1 MSDTATNSA
10 VCRRI
15 PLTVNSRTLKFIY
28 PDRPSETIWNREDL
42 PQICFGETVIF
53 CFTFLDEANQAITF
67 LENDSFTLAADA
79 DFIHGEDPL
88 MLFAGPECVNL
99 PGDWDDADP
108 LHGKI
113 SIRVNCNTVGF
124 EQKIGS
130 AEDLIVRMEVRR
142 ISGNFQTVLLHA
154 DAIARNTVFLNEHS
168 PEMAAP
174 EYYTAAQTEQLFAG
188 FSNENDTAHN
198 ALEDKIKSVA
208 GSVAEIQLTADSAS
222 ANSAAAQSTADTAL
236 ANAAAAQ
243 STADTALANAAAAQ
257 STADTALAN
266 AADAQSTADTALANA
281 ADAQSTADTALAN
294 AAAAQSTA
302 DTALANAATAQSTAD
317 TALANAAAAQSTADT
332 ALANAADAQSTA
344 DTALANAA
352 DAQTAANSK
361 LSAPVAAGTAGQVL
375 TLDTDGV
382 TPVWANP
389 TGGSGGGGGLTKW
402 SASGLETREID
413 TQYTATQDGYIIFNV
428 TGKMVANAH
437 LRLMIDGIEVAS
449 SINYDPANV
458 KLYGSSFLV
467 PVFSGQT
474 YILEYGS
481 YIMGDYGWNLYFA
494 PCV

>member
-1 MSDTATNSA
+1 MSDSAINSA

-236 ANAAAAQ
+236 ANAA
-243 STADTALANAAAAQ
+243 
-257 STADTALAN
+257 
-266 AADAQSTADTALANA
+266 
-281 ADAQSTADTALAN
+281 
-294 AAAAQSTA
+294 
-302 DTALANAATAQSTAD
+302 
-317 TALANAAAAQSTADT
+317 
-332 ALANAADAQSTA
+332 
-344 DTALANAA
+344 

-361 LSAPVAAGTAGQVL
+361 LSAPAAAGTAGQVL
-375 TLDTDGV
+375 TLNTDGV

-389 TGGSGGGGGLTKW
+389 AGGSGGLTKW
-402 SASGLETREID
+402 GAWEARLIGTTHTAATDGWLKVFGSATDAIPAEL
-413 TQYTATQDGYIIFNV
+413 YIN
-428 TGKMVANAH
+428 GVAVWSISITD
-437 LRLMIDGIEVAS
+437 RIITVDGIG
-449 SINYDPANV
+449 I
-458 KLYGSSFLV
+458 V
-467 PVFSGQT
+467 PVFAGQT
-474 YILEYGS
+474 YEANTSCI
-481 YIMGDYGWNLYFA
+481 NLQFA

>member
-1 MSDTATNSA
+1 MSDSAINSA

-154 DAIARNTVFLNEHS
+154 DAIARNTIFLNEHS
-168 PEMAAP
+168 PEMAVP

-188 FSNENDTAHN
+188 FSEENESAHN

-236 ANAAAAQ
+236 ANAA
-243 STADTALANAAAAQ
+243 T
-257 STADTALAN
+257 
-266 AADAQSTADTALANA
+266 
-281 ADAQSTADTALAN
+281 
-294 AAAAQSTA
+294 AQSTA

-317 TALANAAAAQSTADT
+317 TALANAA
-332 ALANAADAQSTA
+332 DAQSTA
-344 DTALANAA
+344 NTALSNAA
-352 DAQTAANSK
+352 AAQTAANSK
-361 LSAPVAAGTAGQVL
+361 LTAPTSAGTAGQVL
-375 TLDTDGV
+375 TLDSATS
-382 TPVWANP
+382 TPVWADP
-389 TGGSGGGGGLTKW
+389 SGGGGLGKISNNLQ
-402 SASGLETREID
+402 LDMVID
-413 TQYTATQDGYIIFNV
+413 TAYIADYNGWLFVTASTGDFNV
-428 TGKMVANAH
+428 QIDNVSCGPCSTYVNATE
-437 LRLMIDGIEVAS
+437 GES
-449 SINYDPANV
+449 SEGSNTW
-458 KLYGSSFLV
+458 LY
-467 PVFSGQT
+467 PVFAGQ
-474 YILEYGS
+474 
-481 YIMGDYGWNLYFA
+481 
-494 PCV
+494 

>member
-281 ADAQSTADTALAN
+281 ADAQ
-294 AAAAQSTA
+294 
-302 DTALANAATAQSTAD
+302 
-317 TALANAAAAQSTADT
+317 
-332 ALANAADAQSTA
+332 
-344 DTALANAA
+344 
-352 DAQTAANSK
+352 TAANSK

>member
-1 MSDTATNSA
+1 MSDSAINSA

-236 ANAAAAQ
+236 ANAA
-243 STADTALANAAAAQ
+243 T
-257 STADTALAN
+257 
-266 AADAQSTADTALANA
+266 
-281 ADAQSTADTALAN
+281 AQSTADTALAN

-317 TALANAAAAQSTADT
+317 TALANAA
-332 ALANAADAQSTA
+332 
-344 DTALANAA
+344 

-361 LSAPVAAGTAGQVL
+361 LSAPAAAGTAGQVL
-375 TLDTDGV
+375 TLNTDGV

-389 TGGSGGGGGLTKW
+389 AGGSGGLTKW
-402 SASGLETREID
+402 GAWEARLIGTTHTAATDGWLKVFGSATDAIPAEL
-413 TQYTATQDGYIIFNV
+413 YIN
-428 TGKMVANAH
+428 GVAVWSISITD
-437 LRLMIDGIEVAS
+437 RIITVDGIG
-449 SINYDPANV
+449 I
-458 KLYGSSFLV
+458 V
-467 PVFSGQT
+467 PVFAGQT
-474 YILEYGS
+474 YEANTSCI
-481 YIMGDYGWNLYFA
+481 NLQFA

>member
-113 SIRVNCNTVGF
+113 SIRVNCNTIGF
-124 EQKIGS
+124 EQKIGC

-243 STADTALANAAAAQ
+243 STADTALANAA
-257 STADTALAN
+257 
-266 AADAQSTADTALANA
+266 
-281 ADAQSTADTALAN
+281 
-294 AAAAQSTA
+294 
-302 DTALANAATAQSTAD
+302 
-317 TALANAAAAQSTADT
+317 
-332 ALANAADAQSTA
+332 
-344 DTALANAA
+344 

-413 TQYTATQDGYIIFNV
+413 TQYTATQDGYIIFNI
-428 TGKMVANAH
+428 TGKLMANTY
-437 LRLMIDGIEVAS
+437 LRLMIDGVEVAS

-458 KLYGSSFLV
+458 KTYGSSFLV

>member
-154 DAIARNTVFLNEHS
+154 NAIARNTIFLNEHA

-243 STADTALANAAAAQ
+243 
-257 STADTALAN
+257 
-266 AADAQSTADTALANA
+266 
-281 ADAQSTADTALAN
+281 
-294 AAAAQSTA
+294 
-302 DTALANAATAQSTAD
+302 
-317 TALANAAAAQSTADT
+317 
-332 ALANAADAQSTA
+332 
-344 DTALANAA
+344 
-352 DAQTAANSK
+352 TAANSK
-361 LSAPVAAGTAGQVL
+361 LTAPVAAGTAGQVL
-375 TLDTDGV
+375 TLDENGT
-382 TPVWANP
+382 TPVWSVP
-389 TGGSGGGGGLTKW
+389 KGGLTKW
-402 SASGLETREID
+402 GAWEDRSSD
-413 TQYTATQDGYIIFNV
+413 TTYTAGTNGWIRVNCELLQQGDNVSIRIDSDTVFALSAKSADLTDNFIF
-428 TGKMVANAH
+428 T
-437 LRLMIDGIEVAS
+437 
-449 SINYDPANV
+449 
-458 KLYGSSFLV
+458 F
-467 PVFSGQT
+467 PVFAGQT
-474 YILEYGS
+474 YRIS
-481 YIMGDYGWNLYFA
+481 YPAGRGLAYFA

>member
-1 MSDTATNSA
+1 MSDSAINSA

-236 ANAAAAQ
+236 ANAA
-243 STADTALANAAAAQ
+243 TAQ

-266 AADAQSTADTALANA
+266 AADAQNTADAALAA
-281 ADAQSTADTALAN
+281 
-294 AAAAQSTA
+294 
-302 DTALANAATAQSTAD
+302 
-317 TALANAAAAQSTADT
+317 
-332 ALANAADAQSTA
+332 
-344 DTALANAA
+344 AA

-389 TGGSGGGGGLTKW
+389 TGGSGGVGGLTKW
-402 SASGLETREID
+402 GEWTIFSPETE
-413 TQYTATQDGYIIFNV
+413 YTAETNGWIIVHANDGQNCRVI
-428 TGKMVANAH
+428 
-437 LRLMIDGIEVAS
+437 IDGVELSVFYFDNEGGYAL
-449 SINYDPANV
+449 SIFYR
-458 KLYGSSFLV
+458 SIT
-467 PVFSGQT
+467 PVFAGQT
-474 YILEYGS
+474 YKVMNCYAPQ
-481 YIMGDYGWNLYFA
+481 FA

>member
-1 MSDTATNSA
+1 MSDSAINSA

-28 PDRPSETIWNREDL
+28 SDRPSETIWNREDL

-53 CFTFLDEANQAITF
+53 CFTFLDEANQAINF

-168 PEMAAP
+168 PEMAVP
-174 EYYTAAQTEQLFAG
+174 KYYTAAQTEQLFAG
-188 FSNENDTAHN
+188 FSNENEAAHN

-236 ANAAAAQ
+236 ANAA
-243 STADTALANAAAAQ
+243 
-257 STADTALAN
+257 
-266 AADAQSTADTALANA
+266 
-281 ADAQSTADTALAN
+281 
-294 AAAAQSTA
+294 
-302 DTALANAATAQSTAD
+302 TAQSTAD
-317 TALANAAAAQSTADT
+317 AALSNAATAQ
-332 ALANAADAQSTA
+332 NTA

-361 LSAPVAAGTAGQVL
+361 LSAPVAAGTAGQIL
-375 TLDTDGV
+375 TLDTDG

-402 SASGLETREID
+402 GEWESISGD
-413 TQYTATQDGYIIFNV
+413 TEYTAETNGWIYVNCGSPGSITLSIDDEVVFSTIHQDDSGM
-428 TGKMVANAH
+428 T
-437 LRLMIDGIEVAS
+437 L
-449 SINYDPANV
+449 V
-458 KLYGSSFLV
+458 KISTIV
-467 PVFSGQT
+467 PVFAGQT
-474 YILEYGS
+474 YI
-481 YIMGDYGWNLYFA
+481 ITGDAISCRFA

>member
-236 ANAAAAQ
+236 ANAATAQ
-243 STADTALANAAAAQ
+243 STADTALG
-257 STADTALAN
+257 N
-266 AADAQSTADTALANA
+266 AAD
-281 ADAQSTADTALAN
+281 
-294 AAAAQSTA
+294 AQSTA

-332 ALANAADAQSTA
+332 ALANAAAAQSTA

-361 LSAPVAAGTAGQVL
+361 LSAPVATGTAGQVL

>member
-1 MSDTATNSA
+1 MSDSAINSA

-53 CFTFLDEANQAITF
+53 CFTFLDEANQEISF

-154 DAIARNTVFLNEHS
+154 NAIARNTILLNEYA
-168 PEMAAP
+168 PDMAVP

-188 FSNENDTAHN
+188 FSNENEAAHN

-236 ANAAAAQ
+236 SNAATAQ
-243 STADTALANAAAAQ
+243 STADTALAN
-257 STADTALAN
+257 TAT
-266 AADAQSTADTALANA
+266 
-281 ADAQSTADTALAN
+281 
-294 AAAAQSTA
+294 AQSTA
-302 DTALANAATAQSTAD
+302 DTALANAATAQNTAD
-317 TALANAAAAQSTADT
+317 TALANAAA
-332 ALANAADAQSTA
+332 
-344 DTALANAA
+344 
-352 DAQTAANSK
+352 AQTAANSK
-361 LSAPVAAGTAGQVL
+361 LSAPVAAGTAGQIL

-402 SASGLETREID
+402 GTWQNISAATE
-413 TQYTATQDGYIIFNV
+413 YTAETNGW
-428 TGKMVANAH
+428 
-437 LRLMIDGIEVAS
+437 LRVSSLSPGDVSVIIDGVTVFQAS
-449 SINYDPANV
+449 HQDDSGTTFMKI
-458 KLYGSSFLV
+458 GMII
-467 PVFSGQT
+467 PVFTGQV
-474 YILEYGS
+474 YSIEGA
-481 YIMGDYGWNLYFA
+481 IDPQFA

>member
-1 MSDTATNSA
+1 MSDSAINSA

-188 FSNENDTAHN
+188 FSEENESAHN

-236 ANAAAAQ
+236 ANAA
-243 STADTALANAAAAQ
+243 T
-257 STADTALAN
+257 
-266 AADAQSTADTALANA
+266 
-281 ADAQSTADTALAN
+281 
-294 AAAAQSTA
+294 AQSTA
-302 DTALANAATAQSTAD
+302 DTALANAATAQNTAD
-317 TALANAAAAQSTADT
+317 TALANAAA
-332 ALANAADAQSTA
+332 
-344 DTALANAA
+344 
-352 DAQTAANSK
+352 AQTAANSK

-375 TLDTDGV
+375 TLDTDGG
-382 TPVWANP
+382 TPVWENP
-389 TGGSGGGGGLTKW
+389 AGGSGGLTKW
-402 SASGLETREID
+402 GAWEGRSID
-413 TQYTATQDGYIIFNV
+413 TTYTAATDGWLKV
-428 TGKMVANAH
+428 
-437 LRLMIDGIEVAS
+437 
-449 SINYDPANV
+449 
-458 KLYGSSFLV
+458 YGSSTEANAAELYINDILVWSINSSMRGNSFDGVGIV
-467 PVFSGQT
+467 PVFAGQSYYT
-474 YILEYGS
+474 NILVS
-481 YIMGDYGWNLYFA
+481 NLQFA

>member
-236 ANAAAAQ
+236 ANAA
-243 STADTALANAAAAQ
+243 
-257 STADTALAN
+257 
-266 AADAQSTADTALANA
+266 
-281 ADAQSTADTALAN
+281 
-294 AAAAQSTA
+294 
-302 DTALANAATAQSTAD
+302 TAQSTAD

-332 ALANAADAQSTA
+332 ALANAADAQ
-344 DTALANAA
+344 
-352 DAQTAANSK
+352 TAANSK
-361 LSAPVAAGTAGQVL
+361 LSAPVATGTAGQVL

>member
-1 MSDTATNSA
+1 MSDSAINSA

-113 SIRVNCNTVGF
+113 SIRVNCNTIGF
-124 EQKIGS
+124 EQKIGC

-243 STADTALANAAAAQ
+243 STADTALANAA
-257 STADTALAN
+257 
-266 AADAQSTADTALANA
+266 
-281 ADAQSTADTALAN
+281 
-294 AAAAQSTA
+294 
-302 DTALANAATAQSTAD
+302 
-317 TALANAAAAQSTADT
+317 
-332 ALANAADAQSTA
+332 
-344 DTALANAA
+344 

-413 TQYTATQDGYIIFNV
+413 TQYTATQDGYIIFNI
-428 TGKMVANAH
+428 TGKLMANTY
-437 LRLMIDGIEVAS
+437 LRLMIDGVEVAS

-458 KLYGSSFLV
+458 KTYGSSFLV

>member
-1 MSDTATNSA
+1 MSDSAINSA

-188 FSNENDTAHN
+188 FSEENESAHN

-236 ANAAAAQ
+236 ANAATAQ
-243 STADTALANAAAAQ
+243 STADTALANAATAQ
-257 STADTALAN
+257 N
-266 AADAQSTADTALANA
+266 
-281 ADAQSTADTALAN
+281 TADTALAN

-302 DTALANAATAQSTAD
+302 DTALANAATAQNTAD
-317 TALANAAAAQSTADT
+317 TALANAAA
-332 ALANAADAQSTA
+332 
-344 DTALANAA
+344 
-352 DAQTAANSK
+352 AQTAANSK

-375 TLDTDGV
+375 TLDTDGG
-382 TPVWANP
+382 TPVWENP
-389 TGGSGGGGGLTKW
+389 AGGSGGLTKW
-402 SASGLETREID
+402 GAWEGRSID
-413 TQYTATQDGYIIFNV
+413 TTYTAATDGWLKV
-428 TGKMVANAH
+428 
-437 LRLMIDGIEVAS
+437 
-449 SINYDPANV
+449 
-458 KLYGSSFLV
+458 YGSSTEANAAELYINDILVWSINSSMRGNSFDGVGIV
-467 PVFSGQT
+467 PVFAGQSYYT
-474 YILEYGS
+474 NILVS
-481 YIMGDYGWNLYFA
+481 NLQFA

>member
-236 ANAAAAQ
+236 ANAA
-243 STADTALANAAAAQ
+243 
-257 STADTALAN
+257 
-266 AADAQSTADTALANA
+266 
-281 ADAQSTADTALAN
+281 
-294 AAAAQSTA
+294 
-302 DTALANAATAQSTAD
+302 TAQSTAD
-317 TALANAAAAQSTADT
+317 TALG
-332 ALANAADAQSTA
+332 NAADAQSTA

-361 LSAPVAAGTAGQVL
+361 LSAPVATGTAGQVL

>member
-1 MSDTATNSA
+1 MSDSAINSA

-113 SIRVNCNTVGF
+113 SIRVNCNTIGF
-124 EQKIGS
+124 EQKIGC

-243 STADTALANAAAAQ
+243 STADTALANAA
-257 STADTALAN
+257 
-266 AADAQSTADTALANA
+266 DAQNTADTALANA

-294 AAAAQSTA
+294 AAA
-302 DTALANAATAQSTAD
+302 
-317 TALANAAAAQSTADT
+317 
-332 ALANAADAQSTA
+332 AQSTA

-413 TQYTATQDGYIIFNV
+413 TQYTATQDGYIIFNI
-428 TGKMVANAH
+428 TGKLMANTY
-437 LRLMIDGIEVAS
+437 LRLMIDGVEVAS

-458 KLYGSSFLV
+458 KTYGSSFLV

>member
-1 MSDTATNSA
+1 MSDSAINSA

-188 FSNENDTAHN
+188 FSEENESAHN

-236 ANAAAAQ
+236 ADAATAQ
-243 STADTALANAAAAQ
+243 STADTALANVA
-257 STADTALAN
+257 T
-266 AADAQSTADTALANA
+266 
-281 ADAQSTADTALAN
+281 
-294 AAAAQSTA
+294 AQSTA

-317 TALANAAAAQSTADT
+317 TALANAAAAQ
-332 ALANAADAQSTA
+332 
-344 DTALANAA
+344 
-352 DAQTAANSK
+352 TAANSK
-361 LSAPVAAGTAGQVL
+361 LTAPAAAGTAGQVL
-375 TLDTDGV
+375 TLNTDGV

-389 TGGSGGGGGLTKW
+389 TGGGGGGGGLTKW
-402 SASGLETREID
+402 GAWEGRSID
-413 TQYTATQDGYIIFNV
+413 TTYTAATDGWLRVFGSS
-428 TGKMVANAH
+428 TEANAAE
-437 LRLMIDGIEVAS
+437 LYINDILVW
-449 SINYDPANV
+449 SIN
-458 KLYGSSFLV
+458 SSMRGNSFDGVGIV
-467 PVFSGQT
+467 PVFAGQSYYT
-474 YILEYGS
+474 NILVS
-481 YIMGDYGWNLYFA
+481 ILQFA

>member
-1 MSDTATNSA
+1 MSDSAINSA

-236 ANAAAAQ
+236 ANAA
-243 STADTALANAAAAQ
+243 T
-257 STADTALAN
+257 
-266 AADAQSTADTALANA
+266 
-281 ADAQSTADTALAN
+281 
-294 AAAAQSTA
+294 AQSTA

-317 TALANAAAAQSTADT
+317 TALANAA
-332 ALANAADAQSTA
+332 
-344 DTALANAA
+344 

-361 LSAPVAAGTAGQVL
+361 LSAPAAAGTAGQVL
-375 TLDTDGV
+375 TLNTDGV

-389 TGGSGGGGGLTKW
+389 AGGSGGLTKW
-402 SASGLETREID
+402 GAWEARLIGTTHTAATDGWLKVFGSATDAIPAEL
-413 TQYTATQDGYIIFNV
+413 YIN
-428 TGKMVANAH
+428 GVAVWSISITD
-437 LRLMIDGIEVAS
+437 RIITVDGIG
-449 SINYDPANV
+449 I
-458 KLYGSSFLV
+458 V
-467 PVFSGQT
+467 PVFAGQT
-474 YILEYGS
+474 YEANTSCI
-481 YIMGDYGWNLYFA
+481 NLQFA

>member
-1 MSDTATNSA
+1 MSDSAINSA

-236 ANAAAAQ
+236 ANAA
-243 STADTALANAAAAQ
+243 T
-257 STADTALAN
+257 
-266 AADAQSTADTALANA
+266 
-281 ADAQSTADTALAN
+281 
-294 AAAAQSTA
+294 AQSTA

-317 TALANAAAAQSTADT
+317 TAFANAAT
-332 ALANAADAQSTA
+332 AQSTA

-361 LSAPVAAGTAGQVL
+361 LSAPAAAGTAGQVL
-375 TLDTDGV
+375 TLNTDGV

-389 TGGSGGGGGLTKW
+389 AGGSGGLTKW
-402 SASGLETREID
+402 GAWEARLIGTTHTAATDGWLKVFGSATDAIPAEL
-413 TQYTATQDGYIIFNV
+413 YIN
-428 TGKMVANAH
+428 GVAVWSISITD
-437 LRLMIDGIEVAS
+437 RIITVDGIG
-449 SINYDPANV
+449 I
-458 KLYGSSFLV
+458 V
-467 PVFSGQT
+467 PVFAGQT
-474 YILEYGS
+474 YEANTSCI
-481 YIMGDYGWNLYFA
+481 NLQFA

>member
-1 MSDTATNSA
+1 MSDSAINSA

-188 FSNENDTAHN
+188 FFNENDTAHN
-198 ALEDKIKSVA
+198 VLEDKIKSVA

-236 ANAAAAQ
+236 ANAA
-243 STADTALANAAAAQ
+243 T
-257 STADTALAN
+257 
-266 AADAQSTADTALANA
+266 
-281 ADAQSTADTALAN
+281 
-294 AAAAQSTA
+294 AQSTA

-317 TALANAAAAQSTADT
+317 TALANAAAAQ
-332 ALANAADAQSTA
+332 
-344 DTALANAA
+344 
-352 DAQTAANSK
+352 TAANSK
-361 LSAPVAAGTAGQVL
+361 LTAPVAAGTAG
-375 TLDTDGV
+375 
-382 TPVWANP
+382 
-389 TGGSGGGGGLTKW
+389 
-402 SASGLETREID
+402 
-413 TQYTATQDGYIIFNV
+413 
-428 TGKMVANAH
+428 
-437 LRLMIDGIEVAS
+437 
-449 SINYDPANV
+449 
-458 KLYGSSFLV
+458 
-467 PVFSGQT
+467 
-474 YILEYGS
+474 
-481 YIMGDYGWNLYFA
+481 
-494 PCV
+494 

>member
-1 MSDTATNSA
+1 MSDSAINSA

-243 STADTALANAAAAQ
+243 STADTALANAA
-257 STADTALAN
+257 
-266 AADAQSTADTALANA
+266 DAQNTADTALANA

-294 AAAAQSTA
+294 AAA
-302 DTALANAATAQSTAD
+302 
-317 TALANAAAAQSTADT
+317 
-332 ALANAADAQSTA
+332 AQSTA

-413 TQYTATQDGYIIFNV
+413 TQYTATQDGYIIFNI
-428 TGKMVANAH
+428 TGKLMANTY
-437 LRLMIDGIEVAS
+437 LRLMIDGVEVAS

-458 KLYGSSFLV
+458 KTYGSSFLV

>member
-1 MSDTATNSA
+1 MSDSAINSA

-113 SIRVNCNTVGF
+113 SIRVNCNTIGF
-124 EQKIGS
+124 EQKIGC

-208 GSVAEIQLTADSAS
+208 GSVAEIQRTADSAS

-243 STADTALANAAAAQ
+243 STADTALANAA
-257 STADTALAN
+257 
-266 AADAQSTADTALANA
+266 DAQN
-281 ADAQSTADTALAN
+281 
-294 AAAAQSTA
+294 
-302 DTALANAATAQSTAD
+302 
-317 TALANAAAAQSTADT
+317 TADT

-413 TQYTATQDGYIIFNV
+413 TQYTATQDGYIIFNI
-428 TGKMVANAH
+428 TGKLMANTY
-437 LRLMIDGIEVAS
+437 LRLMIDGVEVAS

-458 KLYGSSFLV
+458 KTYGSSFLV

>member
-236 ANAAAAQ
+236 ANAATAQ
-243 STADTALANAAAAQ
+243 STADTALSNAADAQNTADTALSNAATAQ

-281 ADAQSTADTALAN
+281 AT
-294 AAAAQSTA
+294 
-302 DTALANAATAQSTAD
+302 
-317 TALANAAAAQSTADT
+317 AQSTADT
-332 ALANAADAQSTA
+332 ALANAADAQNTA

-361 LSAPVAAGTAGQVL
+361 LTAPAAAGTAGQVL
-375 TLDTDGV
+375 TLNTDGV

-402 SASGLETREID
+402 GEWTIFSPETE
-413 TQYTATQDGYIIFNV
+413 YTAETNGWIKMHANDGQNCRVI
-428 TGKMVANAH
+428 
-437 LRLMIDGIEVAS
+437 IDGMELSVFYFDNEGGYALS
-449 SINYDPANV
+449 VFYRSIT
-458 KLYGSSFLV
+458 
-467 PVFSGQT
+467 PVFAGQT
-474 YILEYGS
+474 YKVTGCYAPQ
-481 YIMGDYGWNLYFA
+481 FA

>member
-236 ANAAAAQ
+236 ANAATAQSTADTALANAAAAQ

-266 AADAQSTADTALANA
+266 AADAQ
-281 ADAQSTADTALAN
+281 
-294 AAAAQSTA
+294 
-302 DTALANAATAQSTAD
+302 
-317 TALANAAAAQSTADT
+317 
-332 ALANAADAQSTA
+332 
-344 DTALANAA
+344 
-352 DAQTAANSK
+352 TAANSK
-361 LSAPVAAGTAGQVL
+361 LSAPVATGTAGQVL